1 MRSGFSR
8 PSSGV
13 LLPVFSLPSPFGIG
27 DLGPSAYRFVD
38 FLSEGGQSFWQVL
51 PIFQLAEGTGNPYL
65 PTSTFAGNVLL
76 LSPELLL
83 RDGFLDQLPSPLGEG
98 RINYPQVWNYKMQI
112 YRRASSR
119 FKPDSAY
126 EDFCSQ
132 NFWWLEDYAVFRV
145 LERAPGSNWV
155 QWPFSREEARRIAQE
170 KWGEELKFE
179 KFLQYLFFK
188 QWFEL
193 KEYARSRGVGLIGD
207 LPFYFPHR
215 CAEVWS
221 SPHLF
226 KLKPNGEPAFL
237 SGVPGDFFSPVG
249 QFWGTPVYDWEAH
262 RAERFDFW
270 IKRIR
275 HCLKLFDWVRLDHCR
290 AFVRCWEVPAG
301 RSLEEGSWKVSAGI
315 DFFLELRR
323 KFGPTPPLF
332 GEDLGAIIAEEKG
345 ILDACLP
352 TIRVLL
358 IAFSEE
364 NPFDSRHAPHNYP
377 PRCVGYTSTHD
388 MDTVLGWFQHTTQER
403 RRKFF
408 EYVGREV
415 PAGEVH
421 TECLRLLAHSEARLV
436 IFSLQDVLGL
446 GSEARINRP
455 GLTEGNWEWRL
466 LPGQISGA
474 AVLRKLTQDSG
485 RL

>member
-1 MRSGFSR
+1 
-8 PSSGV
+8 
-13 LLPVFSLPSPFGIG
+13 LPIFSLPSPFGVG

-51 PIFQLAEGTGNPYL
+51 PIFQLREGTGNPYL
-65 PTSTFAGNVLL
+65 PTSAFAGNVLL
-76 LSPELLL
+76 LSPELLVREGL
-83 RDGFLDQLPSPLGEG
+83 LDQLPSPLGEG
-98 RINYPQVWNYKMQI
+98 RIEYPKVWSYKMEI
-112 YRRASSR
+112 YRRAFSR
-119 FKPDSAY
+119 FRPDAAF

-132 NFWWLEDYAVFRV
+132 NSGWLEDYAIFRV
-145 LERAPGSNWV
+145 LERAFGSNWI
-155 QWPFSREEARRIAQE
+155 QWPFSREEARRIAPE
-170 KWGEELKFE
+170 RWEEELRFE

-193 KEYARSRGVGLIGD
+193 REYARSRGVGLIGD
-207 LPFYFPHR
+207 LPFYFPHQS
-215 CAEVWS
+215 AEVWS
-221 SPHLF
+221 TPHLF
-226 KLKPNGEPAFL
+226 KLKPNGEPSFL
-237 SGVPGDFFSPVG
+237 SGVPGDFFNPVG
-249 QFWGTPVYDWEAH
+249 QFWGTPVYAWEVH

-270 IKRIR
+270 IRRIQ
-275 HCLKLFDWVRLDHCR
+275 HCLKLFDLVRLDHCR

-301 RSLEEGSWKVSAGI
+301 RSLAEGSWKVSAGI

-323 KFGPTPPLF
+323 KFGSSPPVF
-332 GEDLGAIIAEEKG
+332 GEDLGTIIAEERG
-345 ILDACLP
+345 ILDACFP

-364 NPFDSRHAPHNYP
+364 DPFSSRHAPHNYP

-388 MDTVLGWFQHTTQER
+388 MDTILGWFQRASQER
-403 RRKFF
+403 RRRFF

-415 PAGEVH
+415 PASEVH
-421 TECLRLLAHSEARLV
+421 TECLKLVAHSEARLV

-455 GLTEGNWEWRL
+455 GFAEGNWEWRL
-466 LPGQISGA
+466 LPGQLSEA
-474 AVLRKLTQDSG
+474 TVLRKLAQDSG